1 MRFHIKDATK
11 RQGQHFAKLI
21 REFDL
26 PVWRIETFETLIDAH
41 GDRVNKERSRG
52 AFSGQVGYLAY
63 GNGTFGS
70 EPSKF
75 QGKEVDFFEFRRR
88 IFELAG
94 KPYKK
99 TFREWLIGF

>member
-26 PVWRIETFETLIDAH
+26 PVFRIETFETLVDAN
-41 GDRVNKERSRG
+41 GDKVGKKRTKG
-52 AFSGQVGYLAY
+52 GYAGQVGYLAY
-63 GNGTFGS
+63 GGGTFGS
-70 EPSKF
+70 KPPIFHGE
-75 QGKEVDFFEFRRR
+75 EVAFLEFRRR

-99 TFREWLIGF
+99 TFREWLVGI